1 MSPLWRDEVAIYVA
15 PRKIALARR
24 TRGLKPHIANA
35 TEIAVAGHFG
45 DVAPTLARLAE
56 VLAEPTWQDALARV
70 IVADPW
76 ARYGIVPWPDL
87 RLDNDGRLTHARYVL
102 AESYGEVVAD
112 WNVSLAE
119 TPPGRAY
126 VACAMPQ
133 PLKTGL
139 EEVLAGAR
147 LRLASMQPQLIVAFN
162 AWRQQIPADDA
173 WFVSLDDGS
182 LAAVHL
188 SQGAW
193 DRVHMAR
200 LSPDWGIELERLRT
214 FSRLSRHGSGASRML
229 VDAPTWMRSMQV
241 AQAASGDFEWLEPVD
256 GAGAASHELALLQRV
271 YA

>member
-1 MSPLWRDEVAIYVA
+1 VSPLWRDEVAIYLA

-24 TRGLKPHIANA
+24 TRGIKPHLANA
-35 TEIAVAGHFG
+35 TEIAVAGPFG
-45 DVAPTLARLAE
+45 DVTPTLNRLAD
-56 VLAEPTWQDALARV
+56 VLTEPTWQDASARV

-87 RLDNDGRLTHARYVL
+87 RLDNDGRLSHARYVL
-102 AESYGEVVAD
+102 AESFGDAVSE
-112 WNVSLAE
+112 WSVSLAD

-147 LRLASMQPQLIVAFN
+147 LKLACLQPQLIVAFN
-162 AWRQQIPADDA
+162 AWRQQLPADDA

-188 SQGAW
+188 SQGSW

-200 LSPDWGIELERLRT
+200 LSQDWGIELERLRT
-214 FSRLSRHGSGASRML
+214 FSRLSRGGSGVSRML

-241 AQAASGDFEWLEPVD
+241 AHAASADFEWLEPAW
-256 GAGAASHELALLQRV
+256 GGEASHELALLQRV

>member
-1 MSPLWRDEVAIYVA
+1 VSPLWRDEVAIYVA

-24 TRGLKPHIANA
+24 SRGVKPHIAHA

-45 DVAPTLARLAE
+45 DVAPTLARLSD
-56 VLAEPTWQDALARV
+56 VLSEPTWQDAVARIV
-70 IVADPW
+70 VADPW

-87 RLDNDGRLTHARYVL
+87 RLDNDARVSHARYVL
-102 AESYGEVVAD
+102 ADSYGDVVSD
-112 WNVSLAE
+112 WSVSLAD

-133 PLKTGL
+133 PLKSGL
-139 EEVLAGAR
+139 EEILAGAR
-147 LRLASMQPQLIVAFN
+147 LKLTSLQPQLIVAFN

-182 LAAVHL
+182 LAGVHL

-200 LSPDWGIELERLRT
+200 LSQDWEIELERLRT
-214 FSRLSRHGSGASRML
+214 FSRLSRTGSAASRIL
-229 VDAPTWMRSMQV
+229 VDAPTWMRCTRT
-241 AQAASGDFEWLEPVD
+241 AQAASEDFQWLEPHEGSVS
-256 GAGAASHELALLQRV
+256 ASHELALLQRV